1 MGPIEVK
8 TEASIKAQRQGIDAF
23 ITEVRKPG
31 DTTAPI
37 TNFDSELYF
46 FAEGQ
51 VMRALIEAKMWY
63 GKMIEG
69 LGQTPFPAQF
79 ADKATPTQAPGTGA
93 LAGNSNT
100 TGPANGGGN

>member
-8 TEASIKAQRQGIDAF
+8 TEASIKGQRQGIDAL
-23 ITEVRKPG
+23 IQEVRKPG
-31 DTTAPI
+31 NTTAPVA
-37 TNFDSELYF
+37 NFDSELYF

-69 LGQTPFPAQF
+69 LGQTQFPAQF
-79 ADKATPTQAPGTGA
+79 ADKAAPSTGA
-93 LAGNSNT
+93 LGGIPSAGNST
-100 TGPANGGGN
+100 AGTQ